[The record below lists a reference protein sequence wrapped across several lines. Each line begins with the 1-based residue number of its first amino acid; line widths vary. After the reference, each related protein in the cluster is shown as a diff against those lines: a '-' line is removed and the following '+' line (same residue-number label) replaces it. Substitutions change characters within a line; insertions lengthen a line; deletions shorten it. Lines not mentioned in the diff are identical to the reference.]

1 MTQAILWAMAGT
13 GFTFF
18 MTSMGSA
25 TVFFFKK
32 EISASIQRI
41 FLGFAARG
49 DDCSFHL
56 EPADSGNGRS
66 KICWTAGMA
75 CSVRRLYSGNCIFNA
90 AGQCTATSSSRS

>member
-32 EISASIQRI
+32 RLVHPSSE
-41 FLGFAARG
+41 
-49 DDCSFHL
+49 SFWDL
-56 EPADSGNGRS
+56 LQG
-66 KICWTAGMA
+66 
-75 CSVRRLYSGNCIFNA
+75 
-90 AGQCTATSSSRS
+90 